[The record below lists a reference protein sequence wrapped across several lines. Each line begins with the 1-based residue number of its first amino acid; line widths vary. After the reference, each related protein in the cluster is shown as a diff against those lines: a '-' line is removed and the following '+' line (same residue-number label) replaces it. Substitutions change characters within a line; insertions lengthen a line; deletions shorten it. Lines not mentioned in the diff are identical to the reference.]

1 MKQNEKVQLLESL
14 YNFCGTFEKQLKKD
28 YRKGK
33 IKEQGAN
40 FTQFCIVMYEGFL
53 EEAKAL
59 NIKKR

>member
-1 MKQNEKVQLLESL
+1 MKQNEKVQLLEGL

-28 YRKGK
+28 YRKAK

-40 FTQFCIVMYEGFL
+40 FTQFCIIMYEGFL